1 MAKIQLIPVN
11 VSNSLQQAMQAMR
24 QGQVIAIPTDT
35 VYGIACMIYLPSAI
49 EQIYTI
55 KGRESTKAI
64 PILIG
69 DISQLTQV
77 AQELNSQAKLLADKF
92 WPGALTLVVARR
104 SELPIKLSPYP
115 TVGVRMPKHDWLRQL
130 ILTAGPLAVTSANL
144 SGQPDATTA
153 EEVLIQLY
161 GNIKLVIDGGRC
173 IAGIPSTVVDCST
186 TEVKIL
192 REGAIKAQLILD
204 SLR

>member
-1 MAKIQLIPVN
+1 MAKIQLIPIN
-11 VSNSLQQAMQAMR
+11 ASNSLQQAMQAMR

-69 DISQLTQV
+69 DISQLTKV

-153 EEVLIQLY
+153 EEVLIQLH

-173 IAGIPSTVVDCST
+173 AAGIPSTVVDCST